1 MSWWLGR
8 TAGIG
13 AHGLVAAPGGG
24 SSAVLCHYA
33 TDDLLQPIQYR
44 PYRHLP
50 APLGVADDVVDHHME
65 GVSFMGIVHVDSPLF
80 FNSGR
85 TSEGPFIPR
94 LKTGG

>member
-1 MSWWLGR
+1 MARCVGR
-8 TAGIG
+8 NACTGADGLAGS
-13 AHGLVAAPGGG
+13 PGGR
-24 SSAVLCHYA
+24 SSAVLCHYLI
-33 TDDLLQPIQYR
+33 DDLLQPIPYR

-50 APLGVADDVVDHHME
+50 APLGVPDDVVDHHME
-65 GVSFMGIVHVDSPLF
+65 GVPFMGIVYVDSLLF